1 MRTVALTAALQIEHV
16 LATNSALEGLLKVPR
31 VVSMFK
37 LLLHVVDATSEP
49 VVKKLIFWASH
60 LMADV

>member
-37 LLLHVVDATSEP
+37 LLLHVVDATC
-49 VVKKLIFWASH
+49 
-60 LMADV
+60 